1 MGSGASKFPLRA
13 SLPSYVKWRHQDA
26 NHVFLFWIFETLPPM
41 DCSSP
46 GSSVHGILQARIL
59 EWTVTP
65 FSTESSWPRDW
76 TQVSRIAG
84 RFFTDWATGKP
95 KISLTLEGRALQGLA
110 FPMQTN
116 QTPTG
121 PLHTKLLNSRPLL
134 PCPYHPRAR
143 YQVRRDKPL
152 PSEPSEASQAAK
164 PHPLLPSW
172 TTTQALAH
180 VFLSPL
186 CLLTASVASPRGCP
200 WRGVPP
206 PLGIC
211 EHKTLTFWGQSS
223 RLLISPIKNN
233 FRHLKKYIMNNKKN
247 SQVKKKCDIRF
258 KTFRC
263 SPQSPIQH

>member
-1 MGSGASKFPLRA
+1 
-13 SLPSYVKWRHQDA
+13 
-26 NHVFLFWIFETLPPM
+26 
-41 DCSSP
+41 
-46 GSSVHGILQARIL
+46 
-59 EWTVTP
+59 
-65 FSTESSWPRDW
+65 
-76 TQVSRIAG
+76 
-84 RFFTDWATGKP
+84 
-95 KISLTLEGRALQGLA
+95 
-110 FPMQTN
+110 MQTN

-134 PCPYHPRAR
+134 PCPYHPRVR

-152 PSEPSEASQAAK
+152 TSEPSEVSQAAK
-164 PHPLLPSW
+164 PHPLLPLW

-200 WRGVPP
+200 WRGILP

-211 EHKTLTFWGQSS
+211 EYKTSAFWGQSS
-223 RLLISPIKNN
+223 PRLSISPIKNN

-247 SQVKKKCDIRF
+247 SQVKKKCNIHF
-258 KTFRC
+258 KTFRW